1 MQTSM
6 RHRALAPS
14 DRPATAVHRIAPT
27 LTAVCVSVALACSAS
42 CAVSGDPSP
51 AVTDSA
57 PTATIRQTDSTGKK
71 LPFTTR
77 FPDRWSANNDG
88 TAYEPCTALS
98 DTELLASGLDPKS
111 VSDAAM
117 ANHQTARGCS
127 WRHSGIRLSSI
138 GQITGN
144 KPTFEERMK
153 LRSNFKTWWD
163 LTIGGRLV
171 MVDPDSAASCT
182 VTVKSGRSPVSTI
195 VTRTWNAPPT
205 KELCAIAIDF
215 TRRTIPKMEPSAPS

>member
-1 MQTSM
+1 M

-57 PTATIRQTDSTGKK
+57 PTATI
-71 LPFTTR
+71 
-77 FPDRWSANNDG
+77 NNDG